1 MRSPDGKIIIE
12 KEKVS
17 VPELFEKTW
26 IKSLELDNR
35 AVRSATWSGVCDPK
49 GYITEKALEFYGNLA
64 EGGIGLIVTGFQ
76 YVMPNS
82 IAMPFQMGN
91 YRDDQ
96 LEGLSRLVETIHSRG
111 GKVAAQLVHTG
122 SKANPE
128 LLFQEAEVW
137 GSSAVL
143 DPLSGQVPKEMTQ
156 SDITSC
162 IEAFAS
168 AAARSQKAGF
178 DAIQLHGAH
187 GYGINQFLSGFFN
200 RRSDKYGGAIAKRYL
215 FLAEVMEAVRG
226 AVGKDYPVFIK
237 LSGNDY
243 FENGLT
249 TEESLY
255 VARRL
260 VEDGI
265 DCIEVSA
272 GSRACANGMVPSRPN
287 IRTEKDE
294 AYLGPFGGSIQTG
307 GNSPDH
313 HSGRHPIAQGDF
325 KNSERRH
332 CGLCSHVSPVHSRA
346 APYQPLEER
355 RSEKIQ
361 VHLLQWMLRNRAS
374 RLGR

>member
-1 MRSPDGKIIIE
+1 
-12 KEKVS
+12 
-17 VPELFEKTW
+17 VPELFEKSSINT
-26 IKSLELDNR
+26 LELHNR
-35 AVRSATWSGVCDPK
+35 ADRSATWSGVCDPK

-64 EGGIGLIVTGFQ
+64 QGGVGLIVTGFQ
-76 YVMPNS
+76 FVMPNA

-91 YRDDQ
+91 YNDDQ
-96 LEGLSRLVETIHSRG
+96 LEGLSRLVERIHSSG

-128 LLFQEAEVW
+128 LFFEEGEVW
-137 GSSAVL
+137 GASAVL
-143 DPLSGQVPKEMTQ
+143 DPFSNQIPKEMTLQ
-156 SDITSC
+156 DINAC

-187 GYGINQFLSGFFN
+187 AYGINQFLSGASN
-200 RRSDKYGGAIAKRYL
+200 RRSDKYGGTIAKRYL

-226 AVGKDYPVFIK
+226 AVGKDYPVFIN
-237 LSGNDY
+237 LSGKDY
-243 FENGLT
+243 LESGLT

-272 GSRACANGMVPSRPN
+272 GSRASSDGMVPSRPE

-294 AYLGPFGGSIQTG
+294 AYLGHLAAQFKEAVPVPIVTVGGIRSPNVISKILSARIADYVAMSRPFIREPHLINRWKDGDLKKSKCISCNGCFETG
-307 GNSPDH
+307 
-313 HSGRHPIAQGDF
+313 RA
-325 KNSERRH
+325 
-332 CGLCSHVSPVHSRA
+332 GLTTICKVELDRKTKQKS
-346 APYQPLEER
+346 
-355 RSEKIQ
+355 
-361 VHLLQWMLRNRAS
+361 
-374 RLGR
+374 

>member
-1 MRSPDGKIIIE
+1 M
-12 KEKVS
+12 
-17 VPELFEKTW
+17 PELFEKTS
-26 IKSLELDNR
+26 IKSLELENR
-35 AVRSATWSGVCDPK
+35 AVRSATWSGVCDSK
-49 GYITEKALEFYGNLA
+49 GYITEMALEFYGNLA
-64 EGGIGLIVTGFQ
+64 QGGIGLIVTGFQ

-96 LEGLSRLVETIHSRG
+96 LEGLTRLVEAIHSRG
-111 GKVAAQLVHTG
+111 GKVAAQLAHTE

-128 LLFQEAEVW
+128 LFFQEAEVW
-137 GSSAVL
+137 GPSAIL
-143 DPLSGQVPKEMTQ
+143 DPLSGQMPKEMTQ
-156 SDITSC
+156 TDITFC

-168 AAARSQKAGF
+168 AAARSRKAGF

-187 GYGINQFLSGFFN
+187 AYGVNQFLSGASN
-200 RRSDKYGGAIAKRYL
+200 KRSDKYGGSIANRYL
-215 FLAEVMEAVRG
+215 FLAEIMEAVRG

-243 FENGLT
+243 FEGGLT

-272 GSRACANGMVPSRPN
+272 GSRASSEGMVPSRLE

-294 AYLGPFGGSIQTG
+294 AYLG
-307 GNSPDH
+307 H
-313 HSGRHPIAQGDF
+313 LAAQF
-325 KNSERRH
+325 KNAVAVPIITVGGIRSPQVISGILSEGIADYVAMSRPFIREPH
-332 CGLCSHVSPVHSRA
+332 LINRWKSGDLKKSKCISCNGCFETARAGLA
-346 APYQPLEER
+346 AVCKVELDRKAKQ
-355 RSEKIQ
+355 KD
-361 VHLLQWMLRNRAS
+361 
-374 RLGR
+374 